1 MIKKYL
7 LYHKS
12 KTLKKEKKKKEGRRG
27 LSFSDPF
34 SATGSPLKL
43 MCTSPPLLPP
53 SHPKK
58 ILNCQ
63 NISKQYMF

>member
-12 KTLKKEKKKKEGRRG
+12 KPLKKKKGRRG
-27 LSFSDPF
+27 LSSSSSDQFSP
-34 SATGSPLKL
+34 TGSPLKL
-43 MCTSPPLLPP
+43 TCTSPALPP
-53 SHPKK
+53 EK